1 MPPPGGHPS
10 SSHFSQ
16 EAGPLTRN
24 YHDSQFSH
32 GYYPPQGGHR
42 QWQQATPPQQ
52 FTQQSIVP
60 GDPQSYQL
68 QPPTTHT
75 AIDNIVIH
83 RGGEQIISSWWQ

>member
-1 MPPPGGHPS
+1 MLPPGGHPS

-16 EAGPLTRN
+16 EAGPSTWH
-24 YHDSQFSH
+24 YHDSH

-52 FTQQSIVP
+52 FTQQSIVS
-60 GDPQSYQL
+60 GDPHSYQL

-75 AIDNIVIH
+75 AIDDVIH
-83 RGGEQIISSWWQ
+83 RGGEQIISSWW